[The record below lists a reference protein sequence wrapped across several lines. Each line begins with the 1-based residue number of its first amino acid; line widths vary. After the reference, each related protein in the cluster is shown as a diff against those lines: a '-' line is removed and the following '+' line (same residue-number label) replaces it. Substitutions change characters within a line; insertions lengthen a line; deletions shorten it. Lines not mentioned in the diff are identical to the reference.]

1 MDIIPFEQLP
11 SVINEA
17 HRNEY
22 AYNLYLIANQN
33 LAELE
38 STHRLTQIQKAK
50 ASRMMSMIENS
61 SDEDYLHWSETYH
74 SAQAQLDILDERIL
88 LARKSKGVLLSTIDS
103 LGGLDVVRQATLTA
117 LDSKLK
123 ILFGGSQ

>member
-11 SVINEA
+11 SVISEA

-50 ASRMMSMIENS
+50 ASRMMSMIEDK

-74 SAQAQLDILDERIL
+74 SAQSQLYILDERIY
-88 LARKSKGVLLSTIDS
+88 LARKSKDVLMSTIDS
-103 LGGLDVVRQATLTA
+103 LGGLEVVRQATLKA
-117 LDSKLK
+117 LDTKLK
-123 ILFGGSQ
+123 ILFGGTA